1 MPRLCRNRA
10 PPAAFVWQRTNGM
23 RAVVTRAEEY
33 RRRAQECLAAA
44 RTVATEEARATLINM
59 ARVWL
64 RVEEEL
70 EGPPP
75 PRAAD
80 EPQPVIQQQQQP
92 QPKKDGDAE

>member
-1 MPRLCRNRA
+1 
-10 PPAAFVWQRTNGM
+10 
-23 RAVVTRAEEY
+23 
-33 RRRAQECLAAA
+33 LAAA

-64 RVEEEL
+64 RVAEEL

-80 EPQPVIQQQQQP
+80 EPQRAVQQQQQQP

>member
-1 MPRLCRNRA
+1 
-10 PPAAFVWQRTNGM
+10 
-23 RAVVTRAEEY
+23 
-33 RRRAQECLAAA
+33 LAAA

-64 RVEEEL
+64 RVAEEL

-80 EPQPVIQQQQQP
+80 EPQSVIQQQQQP

>member
-1 MPRLCRNRA
+1 VPRLCRNHT
-10 PPAAFVWQRTNGM
+10 PPTAFVWQRTNGK
-23 RAVVTRAEEY
+23 RAVVTRADEY
-33 RRRAQECLAAA
+33 RLRAQECLAAA
-44 RTVATEEARATLINM
+44 RTATKEARATLINM

-64 RVEEEL
+64 RVAEEL

-75 PRAAD
+75 PRTAD

>member
-1 MPRLCRNRA
+1 
-10 PPAAFVWQRTNGM
+10 M
-23 RAVVTRAEEY
+23 RAVVTRSDEY

-44 RTVATEEARATLINM
+44 RTATEEARATLVNM

-64 RVEEEL
+64 RVAEEL